1 MIKPPETIFAFI
13 DSQNLKRGVENQIY
27 DKRGDLI
34 YPGWPL
40 SFKKLRLYL
49 KNKFKVS
56 KAFLFIGRVPGN
68 ESLYADLASFGYQM
82 VYKPTLQ
89 FTNPSG
95 ALETKGNVDAE
106 LVLHTMIE
114 FRNYDKAIIVAGDG
128 DYFCLVEYL
137 EKRHKLGNLLIPNK
151 NRYSKLLNPF
161 AKYMVFISDL
171 ESSLRR

>member
-1 MIKPPETIFAFI
+1 MNNPPETFFAFI
-13 DSQNLKRGVENQIY
+13 DSQNLKRSVENQIY
-27 DKRGDLI
+27 NSKDRLV

-40 SFKKLRLYL
+40 CFKKFRLYL
-49 KNKFKVS
+49 RNKFKVS
-56 KAFLFIGRVPGN
+56 KAILFIGRVPGN
-68 ESLYADLASFGYQM
+68 EGLYANLESFGYEM

-89 FTNPSG
+89 FKNSSG
-95 ALETKGNVDAE
+95 DIETKGNVDAE

-114 FRNYDKAIIVAGDG
+114 FHNYDRAIIVAGDG

-137 EKRHKLGNLLIPNK
+137 EKRQKLGNLLIPNK